1 MSWFTYKNDELTN
14 ENDCRPIN
22 VHCNTLEKLWKEHS
36 RWYEQ
41 IFQFQICLMYYP
53 VKIVFTIPV
62 AIKDK
67 ELLVTIKR
75 ANFAIVKYRQHLSKI
90 KLRKNISLLAQIT
103 SWLGQQV
110 YWFG

>member
-1 MSWFTYKNDELTN
+1 
-14 ENDCRPIN
+14 
-22 VHCNTLEKLWKEHS
+22 
-36 RWYEQ
+36 
-41 IFQFQICLMYYP
+41 MYYP

-67 ELLVTIKR
+67 ELLVTTKR

-103 SWLGQQV
+103 S
-110 YWFG
+110 